1 MRVVKRGLCFALLV
15 MSLSFFAVAARADLY
30 WENEVVSSGMPN
42 QAAGTKLQKNYFIS
56 TASRIE
62 TGDGKVVILDYNS
75 LMMYNLNPQNKT
87 YTQVNMSEMG
97 MPPKMAGPEKEQ
109 MGKAMAGMMSGFQIT
124 PTDETKTIAGYKC
137 RKYNANF
144 GMVQGEYWA
153 SKDVTGYQELR
164 TVSTKLGA
172 LLEKN
177 PMLRQMN
184 VAGLVE
190 KLDGFPV
197 QVTNH
202 VMGGTIVST
211 LKKVEQ
217 KPLDPELFK
226 VPSDYTLRQQQ

>member
-1 MRVVKRGLCFALLV
+1 M
-15 MSLSFFAVAARADLY
+15 
-30 WENEVVSSGMPN
+30 N
-42 QAAGTKLQKNYFIS
+42 
-56 TASRIE
+56 
-62 TGDGKVVILDYNS
+62 
-75 LMMYNLNPQNKT
+75 
-87 YTQVNMSEMG
+87 
-97 MPPKMAGPEKEQ
+97 
-109 MGKAMAGMMSGFQIT
+109 GFQII

-144 GMVQGEYWA
+144 GLVQGEYWA
-153 SKDVTGYQELR
+153 SKDVKGYQELR
-164 TVSTKLGA
+164 EAGVKFGT

-226 VPSDYTLRQQQ
+226 VPKDYVLKR

>member
-1 MRVVKRGLCFALLV
+1 MRVIKHGLCIAIFAI
-15 MSLSFFAVAARADLY
+15 SLSLFAVAAKADLY
-30 WENEVVSSGMPN
+30 WENENVSSGMPH

-62 TGDGKVVILDYNS
+62 TGDGKVVIFDYTS
-75 LMMYNLNPQNKT
+75 LLMYSLNTQSKT
-87 YTQVNMSEMG
+87 YTQVNMSELG
-97 MPPKMAGPEKEQ
+97 MPPKMSGPEKEQ
-109 MGKAMAGMMSGFQIT
+109 MGKAMAGMMNGFKIT
-124 PTDETKTIAGYKC
+124 PTDEVKTISGYKC

-172 LLEKN
+172 LLDKN

-184 VAGLVE
+184 VAGMVE

-197 QVTNH
+197 QTTNH

-211 LKKVEQ
+211 LIKVEQ
-217 KPLDPELFK
+217 KPLDPALFK
-226 VPSDYTLRQQQ
+226 VPGDYTLKP